1 MRTWMALFL
10 AASGCCLL
18 IPADTLHA
26 QGGAKESRLGI
37 TAPKPTGLDLRTEL
51 LRARFEGSVAGARG
65 RRAAVR
71 SAPGRARKSP
81 ANWGE
86 RAVGGPPGLRDP
98 RVDLSAAH
106 TLVREFSVD
115 SPFATSDAALATAL
129 DDDRSLT
136 HSGLPRALDRYA
148 AQLSDVQVLQ
158 AGPAAIG
165 SAEIRMVG
173 QVAVIRPGHGSIALP
188 PQTRV
193 VAVDLRNLPAI
204 DDLEAILPRMVA
216 PAMKEPVP
224 QPARV
229 VRTHDGPAD
238 EVLIANSVYSTGVT
252 LEQPAPLPA
261 TGERDLPIVLLTGRR
276 LAPQAAAF
284 AAALRAA
291 RRAWIAGESV
301 PLSVAESSWRG
312 VGDRGLAVRTSTMV
326 SVTASPPDVFTN
338 QVVTQDDPNDPRTAT
353 YRHEFTL
360 NGTDPVSLNVSI
372 DARDDIDADLY
383 LVYDADGDGVFNLF
397 GELAAFSASAGA
409 DEALNLAPA
418 PPGRYQVIVHGWFV
432 PGGSAPFTLSIGR
445 NPPLP
450 DEIPA
455 DLPPALGALEKFPPL
470 AGGVPGGTPPPVTGR
485 GERAFPAVLDPFGT
499 RHPVANGRGELRAGL
514 LIAHGVVRLFYRYF
528 PVVGDTID
536 ERLLETLAAADAH
549 DGVDRIVFWRIVRRF
564 GEALRDG
571 HQFVSSNVPLADTV
585 LPVWL
590 EHVGGR
596 PVVRRSRVA
605 DIHPGDTIVAL
616 EGRPIE
622 EVYAEELARTSAAT
636 PGYRL
641 DIADRYIYRM
651 SSPLKLTLQDPTGL
665 RRTVIAAPQPISD
678 YFDVVD
684 RGVTDRP
691 SGPLTDLGAPGL
703 YYLNL
708 HYFTTPTTA
717 DARGAIAQAST
728 LGSTGMVVDMRGYP
742 DVDPYEVASRLIRQP
757 FLSPVFEWT
766 VFTGPERQGFSTAQF
781 PLFPFDAPA
790 FSGPIVLLTG
800 PHAVSAAETFMQLLV
815 GGQRLQ
821 AVVGQRSA
829 GTNGSMTGVALPG
842 GFRFTYTGMEV
853 RNPDGSRHHGVGI
866 IPDVEVPLTVPD
878 LRDGIDRD
886 LLTAIGL
893 LH

>member
-1 MRTWMALFL
+1 MALFL

-26 QGGAKESRLGI
+26 QGGAKKPRLGI
-37 TAPKPTGLDLRTEL
+37 TAPKPTHTGLDLRTEWV
-51 LRARFEGSVAGARG
+51 RAQFEGSVAGARG

-81 ANWGE
+81 VNWGE
-86 RAVGGPPGLRDP
+86 RAAGGPAGLLDP

-106 TLVREFSVD
+106 ALVREFSVD
-115 SPFATSDAALATAL
+115 SAFATSDAALASAL

-136 HSGLPRALDRYA
+136 HSGLPKALDRYA

-204 DDLEAILPRMVA
+204 DELEAILPRMVA

-224 QPARV
+224 QPPRV
-229 VRTHDGPAD
+229 VRTHDGPVD
-238 EVLIANSVYSTGVT
+238 EVLIENSVYSTGVT
-252 LEQPAPLPA
+252 VEQPAPLPA

-276 LAPQAAAF
+276 IAPQAAAF

-312 VGDRGLAVRTSTMV
+312 VGDRGLAVRTSMMV
-326 SVTASPPDVFTN
+326 NVTGPAPEVLTGRLPVPGSSFEYNFTVSGTDTTSLDISLDGPDGADLDLYLLYDVNGNGVIEYDGPEFVAWSLTASPDETVRLAPVRPGLY
-338 QVVTQDDPNDPRTAT
+338 QVV
-353 YRHEFTL
+353 
-360 NGTDPVSLNVSI
+360 
-372 DARDDIDADLY
+372 
-383 LVYDADGDGVFNLF
+383 VYG
-397 GELAAFSASAGA
+397 FSVPAG
-409 DEALNLAPA
+409 
-418 PPGRYQVIVHGWFV
+418 G
-432 PGGSAPFTLSIGR
+432 APFTLSVR
-445 NPPLP
+445 RTVVAPLP

-455 DLPPALGALEKFPPL
+455 DLPVKL
-470 AGGVPGGTPPPVTGR
+470 AGLPDYLRLAQQVSGVTPPPVSGAALRT
-485 GERAFPAVLDPFGT
+485 APAAIDPFGT
-499 RHPVANGRGELRAGL
+499 QHPVANGRGELRAGL

-536 ERLLETLAAADAH
+536 ERLLETLAAANAH
-549 DGVDRIVFWRIVRRF
+549 DGVDRIAFWRILRRF

-571 HQFVSSNVPLADTV
+571 HQFVFSNVRLADTV
-585 LPVWL
+585 LPLWL
-590 EHVGGR
+590 EHVDGR

-651 SSPLKLTLQDPTGL
+651 SSPLTLTLQDPTGL

-684 RGVTDRP
+684 RGVSDRP
-691 SGPLTDLGAPGL
+691 SGPLTDLGAPSL

-717 DARGAIAQAST
+717 AARGAIAQAST

-766 VFTGPERQGFSTAQF
+766 VFRGPEQQGFSTAQF
-781 PLFPFDAPA
+781 PLFPFGAPA

-800 PHAVSAAETFMQLLV
+800 PHAVSASETFMQLLV